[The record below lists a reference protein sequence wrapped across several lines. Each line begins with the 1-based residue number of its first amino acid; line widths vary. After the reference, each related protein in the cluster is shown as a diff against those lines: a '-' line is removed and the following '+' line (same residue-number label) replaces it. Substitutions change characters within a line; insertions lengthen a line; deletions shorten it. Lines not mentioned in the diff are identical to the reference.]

1 MIAVLNSVTFAV
13 GLKDSAMWK
22 PLVCYLISFFSL
34 CLLGSCHRQ
43 EVPDSVL
50 LYADSLMELYPDSTL
65 LYLQNL
71 DVSRLSKSDRVYYGL
86 LLTQAT
92 DKNYL
97 PLLPCDSLVDAALDY
112 YDEGDGLLRAKA
124 LLYKSRIQQSM
135 KMPQEA
141 MENCFEGL
149 KELADSPKELRLKR
163 MLYEDLGGIY
173 QEQSIEN
180 KALEMFE
187 LSYRCDSLL
196 NDEKLL
202 KYSIANIGW
211 QYVILGKEEKA
222 KQYLNNALMLAL
234 KQKDSLFV
242 SDIYKQ
248 LSLNY
253 ENSDSAFVALRLAQ
267 CYQTDRA
274 DSVGL
279 YLSLGELFLEM
290 HQLDSAELYLKRIL
304 ASSDFDRQIL
314 ASYSLSELEKERGNY
329 EQAFNYRSFYGEHID
344 SVVSL
349 HKMPAIER
357 LAYKYESELEVQKER
372 ARAKDIIQYTVS
384 SALVLILLFLLII
397 QRIHRRKKIARLM
410 YEKHIAGLNE
420 QVALQE
426 ANIERSKKDLIQLQ
440 LTQQYNEKEIT
451 KKELEIQKMIDEKEK
466 MRKCFFMETAIYKR
480 IEVLKNQKVS
490 DSKEIRVLLQS
501 DQAILKTTLF
511 EIYGEY
517 VKYLQ
522 STYPKLTEEDYIYF
536 CLKLSDLDDQTIAY
550 CYGNPNKQ
558 IVVQRRS
565 RLKGKMRVLS

>member
-1 MIAVLNSVTFAV
+1 
-13 GLKDSAMWK
+13 MWK

-71 DVSRLSKSDRVYYGL
+71 DVSRFSKSDRVYYGL

-149 KELADSPKELRLKR
+149 KELGDSPKELRLKR

-173 QEQSIEN
+173 QEQSVED

-196 NDEKLL
+196 NDKKLL
-202 KYSIANIGW
+202 KYSIVNIGW
-211 QYVILGKEEKA
+211 QYAISGNEELARKYLHKA
-222 KQYLNNALMLAL
+222 LQMAL
-234 KQKDSLFV
+234 KQNDSLF
-242 SDIYKQ
+242 IYNTYHR
-248 LSLNY
+248 LSI
-253 ENSDSAFVALRLAQ
+253 NSEDTDSAFSYLRLASQ
-267 CYQTDRA
+267 YRINKV
-274 DSVGL
+274 DSIGL
-279 YLSLGELFLEM
+279 FLSLGELFLDINE
-290 HQLDSAELYLKRIL
+290 LDSAELYLKRVFN
-304 ASSDFDRQIL
+304 SSDFNRQIL
-314 ASYSLSELEKERGNY
+314 ASYSLSELEKERSNY
-329 EQAFNYRSFYGEHID
+329 EQAFNYRSFYGEYID
-344 SVVSL
+344 SIVSL
-349 HKMPAIER
+349 HKMPEIER
-357 LAYKYESELEVQKER
+357 LAYKYESELEVLKER
-372 ARAKDIIQYTVS
+372 VKRRDIIQYAVS
-384 SALVLILLFLLII
+384 SILILLLLFLLII
-397 QRIHRRKKIARLM
+397 QRIHRRRKIARLM

-451 KKELEIQKMIDEKEK
+451 KKELQIQKMIDEKEK

-511 EIYGEY
+511 AIYGEY

-536 CLKLSDLDDQTIAY
+536 CLKLCDLDDQTIAY

>member
-1 MIAVLNSVTFAV
+1 
-13 GLKDSAMWK
+13 MWK

-71 DVSRLSKSDRVYYGL
+71 DVSRFSKSDRVYYGL

-173 QEQSIEN
+173 QEQSIED
-180 KALEMFE
+180 KALDMFR

-274 DSVGL
+274 DSIEL
-279 YLSLGELFLEM
+279 FLSLGERFLEK
-290 HQLDSAELYLKRIL
+290 HELD
-304 ASSDFDRQIL
+304 SSDFYLKKVLNNSPLNQKML
-314 ASYSLSELEKERGNY
+314 AYYALSELEKERGNY
-329 EQAFNYRSFYGEHID
+329 QQAFEYRSFYGENID
-344 SVVSL
+344 TVFAMNRASG
-349 HKMPAIER
+349 IER
-357 LAYKYESELEVQKER
+357 LTYKYEARMELVKEK
-372 ARAKDIIQYTVS
+372 AKTERIIQMGGFLT
-384 SALVLILLFLLII
+384 LVLFLICLLII
-397 QRIHRRKKIARLM
+397 QSIYRRKKISKLM
-410 YEKHIAGLNE
+410 YEQHISHLKEQIAIQQAG
-420 QVALQE
+420 
-426 ANIERSKKDLIQLQ
+426 IESS
-440 LTQQYNEKEIT
+440 
-451 KKELEIQKMIDEKEK
+451 KKELIELQFTQKQNKEEIALKEEEIALKEQEIQKMLNEKASL
-466 MRKCFFMETAIYKR
+466 RNCFFRQTLIYKK
-480 IEVLKNQKVS
+480 IETLEKQKNFG
-490 DSKEIRVLLQS
+490 SKEAHVLLQS
-501 DQAILKTTLF
+501 DQILLKDTLF
-511 EIYGEY
+511 QIYDEY

-522 STYPKLTEEDYIYF
+522 STFPKLTEEDYIYF
-536 CLKLSDLDDQTIAY
+536 CLKLCDLDDQTIAY
-550 CYGNPNKQ
+550 CYGNVNKQ
-558 IVVQRRS
+558 AVVQRRW
-565 RLKGKMRVLS
+565 RLKEKMENFS